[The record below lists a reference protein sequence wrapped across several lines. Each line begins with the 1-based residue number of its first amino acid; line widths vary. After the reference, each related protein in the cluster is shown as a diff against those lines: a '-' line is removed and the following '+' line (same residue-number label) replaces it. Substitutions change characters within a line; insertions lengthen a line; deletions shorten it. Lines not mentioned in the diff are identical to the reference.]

1 MRPLSC
7 RIAPASLARSA
18 RRSSSEGAQERRA
31 LRFQDHAHL
40 GVRRRRH
47 GPLDKLLL
55 QRLLH
60 RASSYLIY
68 HYEK

>member
-7 RIAPASLARSA
+7 RIAPASFARSA
-18 RRSSSEGAQERRA
+18 RRSSSEGAPERRA

-40 GVRRRRH
+40 GVRRRGH
-47 GPLDKLLL
+47 GPPDKLLL